1 MPIPKCQIGRGV
13 FRRGVSTMI
22 GVGVP
27 LSQFNEVNGLKGSRH
42 ADGGQ
47 CSISIRRP

>member
-1 MPIPKCQIGRGV
+1 MQSWREQSV

-27 LSQFNEVNGLKGSRH
+27 SSQINEINGLKGLDD

-47 CSISIRRP
+47 CSISIRTPPS